1 VEILVGALVVL
12 GFLAILVRFIGRDSS
27 GEIRLPRVVDDS
39 IGMWTL
45 RRITGRR
52 LGARDWGDE
61 IDGDQPLDPN
71 ASRVT
76 RAALGATA
84 AADASM
90 TTATVASAAN
100 AAGAATA
107 TSAANAAN
115 PTAVPARSTPAR
127 IPPARVPPRRD
138 IAVRPRP
145 NRRLGYS
152 ASMLSSTPVLDL
164 RRRQEARARPRRSSR
179 RRRFAAVGVMAALLI
194 VAIVALGFAAQ
205 QRPPQ
210 GQVLAATGR
219 PQLPAQVA
227 VEAGGGSP
235 PAPSSVV
242 SRDVTLPRATITG
255 LTTSTIVGSSKL
267 RLTLTWTLTDSGSGL
282 RGQLLQRRTD
292 GGSWVT
298 VSLASAS
305 TRKAAFAMSRGHMFA
320 FRIRGTDRSGN
331 VGLFVSKSIRI

>member
-12 GFLAILVRFIGRDSS
+12 GFLAILVRFIGRDAS

-52 LGARDWGDE
+52 LGAREWGDE
-61 IDGDQPLDPN
+61 IEGDQPLDPN
-71 ASRVT
+71 ASGVT
-76 RAALGATA
+76 RAALDATA
-84 AADASM
+84 AADASVA
-90 TTATVASAAN
+90 TATATIASAAN
-100 AAGAATA
+100 V
-107 TSAANAAN
+107 ANA
-115 PTAVPARSTPAR
+115 TAVPARSTPAR
-127 IPPARVPPRRD
+127 IPPARVPPMRD
-138 IAVRPRP
+138 IAIRPRP
-145 NRRLGYS
+145 NRRPGYS
-152 ASMLSSTPVLDL
+152 ASMLSPTPVLDL
-164 RRRQEARARPRRSSR
+164 RRRQEALARPGRPSR
-179 RRRFAAVGVMAALLI
+179 RRRLAALGVLAAVLI
-194 VAIVALGFAAQ
+194 VAIVALGFALQ

-235 PAPSSVV
+235 PASSSVV
-242 SRDVTLPRATITG
+242 SRDVMLPRATITG
-255 LTTSTIVGSSKL
+255 LTTSTIAGSSKL

-282 RGQLLQRRTD
+282 RSQLLQRRTD
-292 GGSWVT
+292 SGSWLT
-298 VSLASAS
+298 VSLASGS
-305 TRKAAFAMSRGHMFA
+305 TRKAAFAMSRGHMYT